1 MMDLSVLEVMEVRME
16 RLIDEDALRYDIE
29 QYIEI
34 WSGTSIGED
43 VRNMYENGSSLES
56 ICDYLGWEYSR
67 YAEE

>member
-1 MMDLSVLEVMEVRME
+1 ME

-34 WSGTSIGED
+34 WAGTSIGED
-43 VRNMYENGSSLES
+43 AKNMYENGSSLES